1 MTKAFNELYEE
12 LRRQVVDETV
22 KRLQKR
28 WENDDWRDSKEFT
41 SDDVIGVKV
50 EVEDELIR
58 ELRDDIEHCFDEDT
72 SDTFTEIQEIMEE
85 DGFTITE
92 DE

>member
-12 LRRQVVDETV
+12 LRKQVVHETV
-22 KRLQKR
+22 CRLQKI
-28 WENDDWRDSKEFT
+28 WEDDEMESKEFT

-50 EVEDELIR
+50 EIEDELIR
-58 ELRDDIEHCFDEDT
+58 ELKDDIEHCFDEDT
-72 SDTFTEIQEIMEE
+72 SDTFTEVQEIMEE
-85 DGFTITE
+85 DGFVITE

>member
-12 LRRQVVDETV
+12 LRKKVVDETV
-22 KRLQKR
+22 RRLQKK
-28 WENDDWRDSKEFT
+28 WEDDETNGKEFT
-41 SDDVIGVKV
+41 SDDVIDIKV
-50 EVEDELIR
+50 EIEDELIR

-92 DE
+92 EE